1 VIRDGL
7 LHLGE
12 RKVPLWSGALHYFR
26 LDPAAWDPALTSMK
40 ALGVQ
45 IVESYVPWGV
55 HEINEGA
62 YDFGATNP
70 QLNLDL
76 FLQRIAAAN
85 MLAFLRPGP
94 HINAEL
100 THFGLPDR
108 IVKDD
113 SMWARSAT
121 QQPVPLIAPP
131 HMFAVPSYAS
141 RRFRQETAAWFAAFA
156 EQIKPHLWPHGP
168 VVLLQVDNEA
178 AFYFRDGP
186 YDQDY
191 HPDAI
196 SFHRARLRERYR
208 DDATLSDVYDNEV
221 QLDACVPPARCDA
234 ETPAQLMPA
243 LDWMQTHEE
252 LLCDCLHEMAESLR
266 ALGLGDVPFVHNVP
280 MGDFGLPTNVA
291 SVDRAVGLAGL
302 DYYQTRNDY
311 AVIRRRT
318 LRLAGTV
325 ETPFAPELGAGAPPW
340 FVPRTNDD
348 SMFTALC
355 ALAFGL
361 RGLNLYMM
369 VARDRWYGAPID
381 VHGASRPSSEPWRTL
396 FHALHDTQ
404 FASLRRHARV
414 GLVVPRHYGRL
425 SRATH
430 KLGAISP
437 SVLDLSGTHAFAAC
451 ARDTFGFEAP
461 IQLRWRRWLDAWD
474 AALTQ
479 AQVPFVYIDDDAAP
493 ARFDQCDV
501 LITPTFETFNVDR
514 WSALTTFGA
523 RKQLIYGP
531 QLPHLDEYMRDHR
544 FVAPHGSAAISEADI
559 TDAVSGLALRYGAR
573 HGLRLKPPVANAASA
588 ELAVHEDESGPRVL
602 FLMAPGTDAVDAVIQ
617 TLGALS
623 LRDVFSGER
632 YAGTAEV
639 SILIPARSCRM
650 LVVEAEAS
658 AP

>member
-1 VIRDGL
+1 
-7 LHLGE
+7 
-12 RKVPLWSGALHYFR
+12 LWSGALHYFR
-26 LDPAAWDPALTSMK
+26 LDPDAWDSALASMK

-45 IVESYVPWGV
+45 IVESYVPWSV
-55 HEINEGA
+55 HEITEGN
-62 YDFGATNP
+62 YDFGVTNARH
-70 QLNLDL
+70 NLDQ
-76 FLQRIAAAN
+76 FLQRVAAAD

-108 IVKDD
+108 IVEDD
-113 SMWARSAT
+113 TLWARSPT
-121 QQPVPLIAPP
+121 QQAVPLIAPP

-141 RRFRQETAAWFAAFA
+141 HRFRDATAQWFAAFA
-156 EQIKPHLWPHGP
+156 GQVKPHLWPHGP

-196 SFHRARLRERYR
+196 TFHRARMRDRYR
-208 DDATLSDVYDNEV
+208 DDDALSAAYGKSV
-221 QLDACVPPARCDA
+221 QIDSTTPPSNCRA
-234 ETPAQLMPA
+234 ETPSELLPA

-252 LLCDCLHEMAESLR
+252 LICDCLGDMAEGLR
-266 ALGLGDVPFVHNVP
+266 KVGLGDVPFVHNLP

-318 LRLAGTV
+318 LRLSGTV

-348 SMFTALC
+348 SMFTALT

-381 VHGASRPSSEPWRTL
+381 VHGARRPSSEPWSKL

-404 FASLRRHARV
+404 FASLRRHARIA
-414 GLVVPRHYGRL
+414 LVVPRHYSRL

-437 SVLDLSGTHAFAAC
+437 SVLDLSGTPAFSAC
-451 ARDTFGFEAP
+451 ARDTFGFEEP
-461 IQLRWRRWLDAWD
+461 IQLRWWRWLDAWD
-474 AALTQ
+474 AALTH

-493 ARFDQCDV
+493 ARFDAVDV
-501 LITPTFETFNVDR
+501 LIAPAYETFNLNR
-514 WSALTTFGA
+514 WQELVAFGA
-523 RKQLIYGP
+523 RKHVIYGP
-531 QLPHLDEYMRDHR
+531 KLPHVDEFMRDHA
-544 FVAPHGSAAISEADI
+544 FVAPGALGPVLAHSITAAAEQL
-559 TDAVSGLALRYGAR
+559 AVRYGAPHR
-573 HGLRLKPPVANAASA
+573 LRLTQPLDGTSRVD
-588 ELAVHEDESGPRVL
+588 LTVHENAEGPRVL
-602 FLMAPGTDAVDAVIQ
+602 FLINPGTHASDAVIE
-617 TLGALS
+617 TPDPLH
-623 LRDVFSGER
+623 LRDVLSGER
-632 YAGTAEV
+632 FHGRHEV
-639 SILIPARSCRM
+639 IIALSPQSCRM
-650 LVVEAEAS
+650 LVVDAETSAS
-658 AP
+658 